1 METKIDIRSMV
12 QTTIVEEVTKIL
24 KEKHLMKQIRH
35 NVFETNSSS
44 VHAITMCL
52 ESIYDK
58 WQNDELYFYD
68 STYKLPKGRDK
79 FFTWD
84 DMIEF
89 MRDVLCVDAEDLQ
102 ALIEAKE
109 NENEE
114 FEQLLHD
121 SDFYTAD
128 MYENYNSDCECYA
141 EVFTTPLGE
150 RVCAFGYAG
159 ARY

>member
-1 METKIDIRSMV
+1 
-12 QTTIVEEVTKIL
+12 
-24 KEKHLMKQIRH
+24 MKQIRR

-44 VHAITMCL
+44 VHSITMCL
-52 ESIYDK
+52 EDIYNK
-58 WQNDELYFYD
+58 WQNDEVYFYD
-68 STYKLPKGRDK
+68 STYRLPKGHSK

-89 MRDVLCVDAEDLQ
+89 MRDVRGVSEEKIQ
-102 ALIEAKE
+102 ALIDARDNNHGDFKE
-109 NENEE
+109 
-114 FEQLLHD
+114 LLYD
-121 SDFYTAD
+121 NNFYTAD
-128 MYENYNSDCECYA
+128 MYEDYNDDCEHYV